1 MSIMSRGFS
10 ALALTLDSSRSGLL
24 SKIAA
29 TLGEDMDSLDDFMQ
43 TRPPTSAR
51 PLLGLT
57 VLVVEDSRFASEAMR
72 LLCLRSGARIRRA
85 DSLFHA
91 HKHLAVYRPS
101 VVIIDIGLPDGSGVD
116 LIRDLA
122 NARPRVEVVLGTS
135 GDPDGERQSIKAG
148 ADGFLPKPLSSIGF
162 FQSKILEHLPPDRQP
177 KGIRMLSD
185 EIVVPD
191 QVALRDDLASAAIAL
206 EDSADERTLRYLTQ
220 FLGGIARSVDDT
232 NLEKETEAL
241 ADLQTTGQAVHGQVA
256 RVAAMV
262 QDRIARTAML

>member
-1 MSIMSRGFS
+1 
-10 ALALTLDSSRSGLL
+10 
-24 SKIAA
+24 
-29 TLGEDMDSLDDFMQ
+29 MDSLDDFMQ

-91 HKHLAVYRPS
+91 QKHLAVYHPS

-116 LIRDLA
+116 LIRDLT

-135 GDPDGERQSIKAG
+135 GDPDGELKAMKAG
-148 ADGFLPKPLSSIGF
+148 ADGFLPKPLASIGF
-162 FQSKILEHLPPDRQP
+162 FQSSVLQHLPADRQP
-177 KGIRMLSD
+177 KGMRTITN

-191 QVALRDDLASAAIAL
+191 KVALRDDLTTAAMVL
-206 EDSADERTLRYLTQ
+206 EDPQDERSLRYLTQ
-220 FLGGIARSVDDT
+220 FLGGLARSVDDT
-232 NLEKETEAL
+232 KLEQETETL
-241 ADLQTTGQAVHGQVA
+241 ADLQLKGTALEPQVA
-256 RVAAMV
+256 RIAAMV
-262 QDRIARTAML
+262 HERIAQSATI